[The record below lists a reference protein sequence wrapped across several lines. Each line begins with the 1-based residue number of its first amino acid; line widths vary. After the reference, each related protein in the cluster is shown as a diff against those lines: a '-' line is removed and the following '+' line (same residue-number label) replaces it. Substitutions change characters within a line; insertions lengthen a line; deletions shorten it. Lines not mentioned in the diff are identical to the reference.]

1 MPHDT
6 SPGASPGAS
15 PDVSPGGR
23 PPLLSVAEARARVLA
38 LIAATGT
45 EEVALEAAHGRI
57 LAADVV
63 ATRAQPPFAASAM
76 DGYAVR
82 AAEAV
87 AGATLAV
94 AGEIAA
100 GHGPDRPLPAG
111 AAMRLF
117 TGAPLPEG
125 ADTVLIQENA
135 RREGAHVTVIEP
147 PAAGL
152 YVRPAG
158 GDFAPGGRIAAPCRL
173 TPRHVALA
181 AAMGAPR
188 LTVARRPVVA
198 LVPTGDELVAPG
210 ATPRPDQIFASNNY
224 GLAARIEAAGAIPRL
239 CAIAP
244 DTREGLLAAFE
255 EASGADIVV
264 TLGGASVGDHDLV
277 ARVFGEA
284 GLELGF
290 HRIAMRPGKPLMAG
304 RIGARVTMLGLPGN
318 PVSAMVCGELFLV
331 PAIERAMGLP
341 GDPPRRHRLPL
352 AHPVEA
358 NGPREHYMRARLVEG
373 TAVEVAVEVEVAGN
387 QDSSLLSVLAGADV
401 LVVRA
406 PRAEALPAGATV
418 EVIALP

>member
-1 MPHDT
+1 
-6 SPGASPGAS
+6 AEN
-15 PDVSPGGR
+15 R
-23 PPLLSVAEARARVLA
+23 PYDELKV
-38 LIAATGT
+38 G
-45 EEVALEAAHGRI
+45 
-57 LAADVV
+57 D
-63 ATRAQPPFAASAM
+63 AASLVRVCTEDDFLVFANASGDHNPLHIAHR
-76 DGYAVR
+76 DGDGDGI
-82 AAEAV
+82 AEAV
-87 AGATLAV
+87 APSLWIGSLISAVLGNILPGAGTLYRAQ
-94 AGEIAA
+94 A
-100 GHGPDRPLPAG
+100 
-111 AAMRLF
+111 F
-117 TGAPLPEG
+117 TFHE
-125 ADTVLIQENA
+125 
-135 RREGAHVTVIEP
+135 RAH
-147 PAAGL
+147 A
-152 YVRPAG
+152 
-158 GDFAPGGRIAAPCRL
+158 
-173 TPRHVALA
+173 
-181 AAMGAPR
+181 
-188 LTVARRPVVA
+188 
-198 LVPTGDELVAPG
+198 GDELVAPG

-358 NGPREHYMRARLVEG
+358 NGPREHYMRARLIEG
-373 TAVEVAVEVEVAGN
+373 TAVEVAVEVAGN